1 MVAERPLYVPRK
13 CNASFLLSGVC
24 GGTLRLEV
32 AERFVLRIIQ
42 IAIVEH
48 TVVDPSYQGLGLAGD
63 LATAFFSYCI
73 ELGLRVRPMCSYIVT
88 YLKRHPELQDMVV
101 Q

>member
-1 MVAERPLYVPRK
+1 MIQ
-13 CNASFLLSGVC
+13 
-24 GGTLRLEV
+24 LREV
-32 AERFVLRIIQ
+32 EDRGRVSYILDDSQQEIGYLTFTIAPDQ

-73 ELGLRVRPMCSYIVT
+73 ELGLRVCPMCSYIVT